1 MRALFFTIGLVFIA
15 SHLPAQ
21 TKMNSGYIINLDGEK
36 INCRILNKDWRYTPK
51 KISVIIKG
59 SRREY
64 NPSDIKEF
72 GISGHTVYISFNGN
86 IDRSPVEMSRLTP
99 DAKPRWSE
107 EWLFLKQ
114 LVKGKGSLY
123 QYTEPNIERFFF
135 STPSVELSQ
144 LVYKEYRPEYN
155 MVRENAHFKQQL
167 LNYAQCDDEALKVKY
182 LKYNQKSLVKYFVKY
197 NECIDD
203 DFEELK
209 IKKDRPR
216 SVALSVVG
224 GVDFGSCTMKNDVLG
239 YDIDFGSK
247 ITPRIGINME
257 YTIPY
262 QYGRW
267 SVIAEANLR
276 GYSATQEAGNQ
287 NAELRYQTLEI
298 PLGFRYNLKLNDD
311 LWFYVTAI
319 GTANIYLKKEVQ
331 FERRP
336 DVEINTTMFSYA
348 ASLGFRWKRIN
359 LEYRY
364 YPGISLT
371 NDYQYWISEYRSSS
385 LMIGF
390 RFY

>member
-1 MRALFFTIGLVFIA
+1 
-15 SHLPAQ
+15 
-21 TKMNSGYIINLDGEK
+21 
-36 INCRILNKDWRYTPK
+36 
-51 KISVIIKG
+51 
-59 SRREY
+59 
-64 NPSDIKEF
+64 
-72 GISGHTVYISFNGN
+72 
-86 IDRSPVEMSRLTP
+86 
-99 DAKPRWSE
+99 
-107 EWLFLKQ
+107 
-114 LVKGKGSLY
+114 
-123 QYTEPNIERFFF
+123 
-135 STPSVELSQ
+135 
-144 LVYKEYRPEYN
+144 
-155 MVRENAHFKQQL
+155 
-167 LNYAQCDDEALKVKY
+167 
-182 LKYNQKSLVKYFVKY
+182 
-197 NECIDD
+197 
-203 DFEELK
+203 
-209 IKKDRPR
+209 
-216 SVALSVVG
+216 
-224 GVDFGSCTMKNDVLG
+224 VLG
-239 YDIDFGSK
+239 YDIDIGSK

-298 PLGFRYNLKLNDD
+298 PLGFRYNLKINDD